1 MALFWGTSI
10 ITLLDYERESVSY
23 PCKIRVAVE
32 FGRKGRYTFKVG
44 TSRIVAVFTRNSV
57 FGANFNAGVVQCSR
71 YRLVLNWTSAT
82 DHYRQKKKRRDRVS
96 RYPSPERLFEF
107 ASLFAEVRLIGRYL
121 LPIIELILH
130 EYCLKNTE
138 FPKNCTYY
146 RLYILVTTARFLSN
160 RSWDHGWISPT
171 WRSPPLNG
179 SARAPQRTSPSWVDF

>member
-1 MALFWGTSI
+1 MLEIPSGS
-10 ITLLDYERESVSY
+10 
-23 PCKIRVAVE
+23 K
-32 FGRKGRYTFKVG
+32 
-44 TSRIVAVFTRNSV
+44 
-57 FGANFNAGVVQCSR
+57 
-71 YRLVLNWTSAT
+71 LNECNWSLQTE
-82 DHYRQKKKRRDRVS
+82 KKRRDRVS

-160 RSWDHGWISPT
+160 RSWITVEFLQLDVVHHWMDPPERHKGHPHLGSIS
-171 WRSPPLNG
+171 RSG
-179 SARAPQRTSPSWVDF
+179 KSDRIGFIAAESPVYNFNLQLPAVWYMMLYTI

>member
-71 YRLVLNWTSAT
+71 YRLVLN
-82 DHYRQKKKRRDRVS
+82 
-96 RYPSPERLFEF
+96 
-107 ASLFAEVRLIGRYL
+107 
-121 LPIIELILH
+121 
-130 EYCLKNTE
+130 
-138 FPKNCTYY
+138 
-146 RLYILVTTARFLSN
+146 
-160 RSWDHGWISPT
+160 
-171 WRSPPLNG
+171 
-179 SARAPQRTSPSWVDF
+179 